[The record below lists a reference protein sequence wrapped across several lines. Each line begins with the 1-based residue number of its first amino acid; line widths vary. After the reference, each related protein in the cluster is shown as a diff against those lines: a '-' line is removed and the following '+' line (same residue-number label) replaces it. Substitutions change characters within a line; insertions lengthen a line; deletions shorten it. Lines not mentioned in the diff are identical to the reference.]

1 MVVPLGV
8 VPTSAKNEPLAIE
21 LVQHQT
27 SDSNRK
33 KQTRKQAN
41 QPTANPEEELLILHI
56 YLLIVLNIPS
66 EYHNNTVRNI
76 AI

>member
-1 MVVPLGV
+1 
-8 VPTSAKNEPLAIE
+8 
-21 LVQHQT
+21 VQHQT

-66 EYHNNTVRNI
+66 EYTVRNI